1 MLYLSAL
8 ILSVVILIIYLT
20 IILSKSLTKALNNN
34 KHIEDVYNKLLSQ
47 NAELKKENLAI
58 EKTNEEIIALYEITK
73 QICKTLEADQVFG
86 YFKEQM
92 DKYIK
97 VKDCRFLKSE
107 ADLSMYA
114 GYTALPLK
122 VDKKPAGYLLASGIQ
137 KKDEDKFHILSQ
149 QFLLGIRRA
158 VLYQKVQEL
167 AIMDNLAGV
176 LSRRYCMERFNEDI
190 ERSIKFKYSLS
201 FLIVDIDH
209 FKDYNDRYGHLVGDT
224 ILKEVAKTI
233 KESIRQIDL
242 LGRYGGDEFCVILIE
257 TDKEGAGF
265 AAERMRQAVEGKQI
279 RVYDEDLKITISIGI
294 STLPG
299 DGRDAAALIEEADE
313 ALYRAKG
320 LGRNRVC
327 TA

>member
-1 MLYLSAL
+1 M
-8 ILSVVILIIYLT
+8 
-20 IILSKSLTKALNNN
+20 
-34 KHIEDVYNKLLSQ
+34 
-47 NAELKKENLAI
+47 
-58 EKTNEEIIALYEITK
+58 
-73 QICKTLEADQVFG
+73 
-86 YFKEQM
+86 
-92 DKYIK
+92 
-97 VKDCRFLKSE
+97 
-107 ADLSMYA
+107 
-114 GYTALPLK
+114 
-122 VDKKPAGYLLASGIQ
+122 
-137 KKDEDKFHILSQ
+137 
-149 QFLLGIRRA
+149 
-158 VLYQKVQEL
+158 YQKVQEL